1 MIDKKIFENIKI
13 DKDFIET
20 IFQFDIRMLESMD
33 GIEISQFCIA
43 LGQYLIYLKYQMNK
57 TKVDLAGKKRVL
69 EGVINQR
76 LSPALIKKLGTKT
89 NAVADIMKNSKS
101 IENLQKEME
110 PLQDELTLLDGV
122 DRTISELIAVF
133 KRELT
138 RRENELYTIRQERRS
153 K

>member
-1 MIDKKIFENIKI
+1 MIDKKLFENIKI

-20 IFQFDIRMLESMD
+20 IFQFDIRELENTD
-33 GIEISQFCIA
+33 GIEISQFCTA
-43 LGQYLIYLKYQMNK
+43 LGQYLIYLKYQTNK
-57 TKVDLAGKKRVL
+57 TKVELSRKKRVL

-76 LSPALIKKLGTKT
+76 LTAELIKKFGNKT
-89 NAVADIMKNSKS
+89 NAVADIMKSSKS
-101 IENLQKEME
+101 IANLQKEME
-110 PLQDELTLLDGV
+110 PLQDELMLLDGV